1 MRESVFAGVLRR
13 HEGLRDKRE
22 KEFLLWIISCRERSD
37 KRNEILPVKF
47 RTGLWGQE
55 IKRESEDFC
64 CTLLI
69 QARKRHVAFK
79 YRNI

>member
-22 KEFLLWIISCRERSD
+22 KEFLLWIISCGERSD

-47 RTGLWGQE
+47 RTGLWGQD
-55 IKRESEDFC
+55 KK
-64 CTLLI
+64 
-69 QARKRHVAFK
+69 RKRGFLLHIIDPGPEKTCCF
-79 YRNI
+79 